1 MMLSFCRGR
10 ITPIYNTVPFSYET
24 QELGLIVQIRGEFEA
39 AKKKL
44 SPRKIREEY
53 LEHPLPNVEI
63 PADCHVLYT
72 VLQINKTVPT
82 IDVEG
87 SRLAIVCPF
96 RLNDKDIMEHEFI

>member
-24 QELGLIVQIRGEFEA
+24 QELGLIVQIRGEFEP

-44 SPRKIREEY
+44 NPRKIQKEY
-53 LEHPLPNVEI
+53 LEHPMPDVEI

-72 VLQINKTVPT
+72 VLQINKSVSTN
-82 IDVEG
+82 DVEG
-87 SRLAIVCPF
+87 SRLAFVCPF
-96 RLNDKDIMEHEFI
+96 LLDYEAILYHGFL